1 MFIKNEKVHI
11 EIGQFCSYNGRKYDK
26 RKKVGN

>member
-1 MFIKNEKVHI
+1 MFIKNGKVHI
-11 EIGQFCSYNGRKYDK
+11 EIKLVCSYNGRKYDK